1 MALINPKEFSLRRED
16 ILNLHF
22 LSLMGLIFSLRAGLM
37 RIPRTNFP
45 PASFNDGSES
55 GMDGDEHLPREGA
68 ALRRMRQI
76 AEAAAKAEQP
86 MWERHFFL
94 APNVRFTRT
103 PDRDLHPDDSQQAD
117 QTRSEIAEQAPSV
130 AELQEMISTMMIL
143 NGGSRAPST
152 IIEVPA
158 EQPINDNA
166 APVAAPEQVPEAGP
180 EVVAVPKPLTPFA
193 KLSDFAFW
201 VAFDVM
207 AYDIP
212 ALFM

>member
-1 MALINPKEFSLRRED
+1 MALINPEEFSSRRED

-55 GMDGDEHLPREGA
+55 GVAGEGDLPREGA

-103 PDRDLHPDDSQQAD
+103 PDRDLHPDDVQQ
-117 QTRSEIAEQAPSV
+117 TVELRSEIAEKAPS
-130 AELQEMISTMMIL
+130 
-143 NGGSRAPST
+143 
-152 IIEVPA
+152 
-158 EQPINDNA
+158 
-166 APVAAPEQVPEAGP
+166 
-180 EVVAVPKPLTPFA
+180 
-193 KLSDFAFW
+193 
-201 VAFDVM
+201 
-207 AYDIP
+207 
-212 ALFM
+212 